1 MRSGQSDRARI
12 GLGTLVVFLSMVLA
26 ASIAAGVLLNTT
38 GLLQGGAAAAGGK
51 ESSSEAARILVVGET
66 GEHVRDGTVGVV
78 NLTVTTT
85 PDAEPVDLRKTTLM
99 WVGPSGAY
107 HVLHDD
113 AAGGRDGPTFHVTPL
128 SDPDG
133 SAPVLDEADDRMV
146 LTVDLGG
153 RDDVAAVGE
162 FAHGLHPGDTVKVGL
177 TTGDGK
183 TTQTRLAVPPSLANR
198 NTVVL

>member
-1 MRSGQSDRARI
+1 MRSAQSDRARI
-12 GLGTLVVFLSMVLA
+12 GLGTLVVFLSMVLV

-38 GLLQGGAAAAGGK
+38 GLLQSGAAAGDEEGAS
-51 ESSSEAARILVVGET
+51 ESTRLLVIGET

-78 NLTVTTT
+78 NLTVATT
-85 PDAEPVDLRKTTLM
+85 PDAEPVDLRKTTLT

-107 HVLHDD
+107 HVLHED
-113 AAGGRDGPTFHVTPL
+113 AAGSRDGPTFHVTPL
-128 SDPDG
+128 SDPDD

-146 LTVDLGG
+146 LTLDLGG
-153 RDDVAAVGE
+153 RDDVSAVGE
-162 FAHGLHPGDTVKVGL
+162 FAHGLRAGDTVKVGL
-177 TTGDGK
+177 TTGDGR

>member
-1 MRSGQSDRARI
+1 MRSEGSDRARI
-12 GLGTLVVFLSMVLA
+12 GLGTLVVFLSMVLV

-38 GLLQGGAAAAGGK
+38 GLLESGAAAAGDEERPSK
-51 ESSSEAARILVVGET
+51 VARLLVVGET

-85 PDAEPVDLRKTTLM
+85 PDAEPVDLRKTTLT

-113 AAGGRDGPTFHVTPL
+113 AAGGRDGPTFHVTLL

-133 SAPVLDEADDRMV
+133 SAPVLDEADDRML
-146 LTVDLGG
+146 LTLDLGG
-153 RDDVAAVGE
+153 RDDVSAVGE
-162 FAHGLHPGDTVKVGL
+162 FAHGLRPGDTVKVVL
-177 TTGDGK
+177 TTGDGR
-183 TTQTRLAVPPSLANR
+183 TIPTRLAVPASLANR